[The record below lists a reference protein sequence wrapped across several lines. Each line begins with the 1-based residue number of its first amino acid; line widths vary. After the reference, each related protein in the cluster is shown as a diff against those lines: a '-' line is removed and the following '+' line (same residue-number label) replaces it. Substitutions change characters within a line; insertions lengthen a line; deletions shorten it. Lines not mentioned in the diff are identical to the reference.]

1 MITKEELLTLLR
13 QEVVPAL
20 GCTEPVCVALAAA
33 DAHHAVGGN
42 IVSVKV
48 EVNPGI
54 YKNGM
59 SVGIPGFPRVGLNYA
74 AALGARLS
82 NPEKGLQLLADID
95 ETVTA
100 DAIALAEARRVTV
113 AIKHDEAQLYVR
125 AEVSTEA
132 GTGISEIRG
141 THSNIILT
149 QRNDEV
155 LLEKAYSAG
164 TQDDIHAR
172 LMPMTVAEIRAV
184 VDQCSEAELAP
195 MLDGMEMNEKLADF
209 GLEHRLGIGIAAAL
223 QKQVTEGAMGD
234 NLFSRTMMRVASSA
248 EGRMSG
254 CPYAVM
260 SSAGSG
266 NHGITA
272 VIPVVEMAYHLGASN
287 EMLEKALA
295 FSHVLNVYI
304 KSFTGKLSAT
314 CGCGGKAI
322 INMSGNLTGM
332 ICDGGKIGCA
342 LKLATA
348 TNAAMMCAYLA
359 MSDVVLQSTDG
370 ICGATPEQAIRNMG
384 RVSTPGM
391 VETDRTILEIMM
403 EKSQED

>member
-33 DAHHAVGGN
+33 DAHRAVGGN

-100 DAIALAEARRVTV
+100 DAIALAEERRVTV

-141 THSNIILT
+141 PTPISSSPSGMMKSCWKRHT
-149 QRNDEV
+149 
-155 LLEKAYSAG
+155 
-164 TQDDIHAR
+164 
-172 LMPMTVAEIRAV
+172 
-184 VDQCSEAELAP
+184 AP
-195 MLDGMEMNEKLADF
+195 V
-209 GLEHRLGIGIAAAL
+209 R
-223 QKQVTEGAMGD
+223 
-234 NLFSRTMMRVASSA
+234 RT
-248 EGRMSG
+248 
-254 CPYAVM
+254 
-260 SSAGSG
+260 
-266 NHGITA
+266 T
-272 VIPVVEMAYHLGASN
+272 
-287 EMLEKALA
+287 
-295 FSHVLNVYI
+295 
-304 KSFTGKLSAT
+304 
-314 CGCGGKAI
+314 
-322 INMSGNLTGM
+322 
-332 ICDGGKIGCA
+332 
-342 LKLATA
+342 
-348 TNAAMMCAYLA
+348 
-359 MSDVVLQSTDG
+359 
-370 ICGATPEQAIRNMG
+370 
-384 RVSTPGM
+384 STPA
-391 VETDRTILEIMM
+391 
-403 EKSQED
+403 